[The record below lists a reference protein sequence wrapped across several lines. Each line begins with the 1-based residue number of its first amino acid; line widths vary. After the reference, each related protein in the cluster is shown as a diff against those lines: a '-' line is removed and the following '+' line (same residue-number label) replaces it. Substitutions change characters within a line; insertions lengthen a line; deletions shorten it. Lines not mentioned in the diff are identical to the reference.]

1 VVHGGDVYD
10 REGEAGVLCG
20 AGCGVGAMS
29 AAVVGM
35 KVFVAL
41 LISVWVYAV
50 WLFRK
55 NTVERMF
62 L

>member
-1 VVHGGDVYD
+1 MTEKARLGYCV
-10 REGEAGVLCG
+10 EPAAGI
-20 AGCGVGAMS
+20 GAMS